1 MSEGGPAAPGPEAP
15 AAAPERGDG
24 QRGGQPELLRLGVR
38 LGLGTYLRHIWRT
51 RDFAVTLPLGDLRAA
66 NMNTFFGSLWH
77 LLNPLL
83 LAAVYFL
90 VFGVIFGGRGDMDN
104 FVAFL
109 IIGLFTY
116 FFSQKSLIAGSRT
129 VIANMPL
136 MQSIAFPRAVL
147 PISAM
152 IGEGLAQLPAIAMM
166 LVLVTVSV
174 LVIGGGTLPNV
185 LWLLV
190 IPAFLLQAVFNLGL
204 ACVTSRLTFHFR
216 DMEQVLPYTLRLWL
230 YLSGVFYTIE
240 RIPEGWPRTVF
251 QLNPLHQFIEIN
263 RDILLY
269 GRVDLSRWLQVLAW
283 SVTLLLVG
291 FWFFRAKENE
301 YGRGY

>member
-1 MSEGGPAAPGPEAP
+1 M
-15 AAAPERGDG
+15 
-24 QRGGQPELLRLGVR
+24 RLGTKPPLR
-38 LGLGTYLRHIWRT
+38 TYLRQLWKS
-51 RDFAVTLPLGDLRAA
+51 RDFAVTVPMGDLRAA
-66 NMNTFFGSLWH
+66 NMNTLLGGLWH

-83 LAAVYFL
+83 LAAVYFV
-90 VFGVIFGGRGDMDN
+90 VFGVIFNGRGDMDN

-116 FFSQKSLIAGSRT
+116 YFSQKAVTAGSRT

-136 MQSIAFPRAVL
+136 MQSITFPRAVL
-147 PISAM
+147 PLSAM
-152 IGEGLAQLPAIAMM
+152 IGESVAQVPAIAMM
-166 LVLVTVSV
+166 LVLVVATIVAY
-174 LVIGGGTLPNV
+174 GGELPSL

-190 IPAFLLQAVFNLGL
+190 VPAFLLQSVFNFGL

-216 DMEQVLPYTLRLWL
+216 DMQQVLPYTLRLWL
-230 YLSGVFYTIE
+230 YLSGVFYTAE

-251 QLNPLHQFIEIN
+251 ELNPLHQFIEIN

-269 GRVDLSRWLQVLAW
+269 GTTDLARWGQVALWSFGLAIA
-283 SVTLLLVG
+283 G
-291 FWFFRAKENE
+291 FWFFRARESE